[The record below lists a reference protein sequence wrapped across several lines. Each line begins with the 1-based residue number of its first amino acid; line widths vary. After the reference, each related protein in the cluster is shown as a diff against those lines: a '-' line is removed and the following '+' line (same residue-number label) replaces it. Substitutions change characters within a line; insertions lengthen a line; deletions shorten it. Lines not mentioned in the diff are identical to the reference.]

1 MKGIVSAAG
10 FVLAWLVIILFSFGL
25 GIIPLGVLLVLT
37 YVGADDREQKAKSL
51 VSMTLM
57 DEEVL
62 IAGAVQKRIFAL
74 WKRREVLGITN
85 SRVMIFKRGLFGGY
99 NMLDIQWKDL
109 KDAII
114 QQNVLDSVCGSNLA
128 FRHLA
133 THLPT
138 LVVFGI
144 ESEMARKMYT
154 RAQKEE
160 QSWEEKRRIRAME
173 EVRAAAGGVTVHAA
187 QPMAPTASATQKNS
201 MMDDIQKAKV
211 LLDQGVI
218 SDAEFQEMKSKI
230 LAAF

>member
-1 MKGIVSAAG
+1 MNAVG
-10 FVLAWLVIILFSFGL
+10 FVLAWAIIIPCTVLIGV
-25 GIIPLGVLLVLT
+25 IPLGILLAFT
-37 YVGADDREQKAKSL
+37 YIGAEDREQKAKALAST
-51 VSMTLM
+51 TLM

-74 WKRREVLGITN
+74 WRRRDVLAITN
-85 SRVMIFKRGLFGGY
+85 SRVLVFKRGLFGGY

-114 QQNVLDSVCGSNLA
+114 QQNVLDTVCGSNLA

-138 LVVFGI
+138 FVVFGI
-144 ESEMARKMYT
+144 ESEMARKIYT

-160 QSWEEKRRIRAME
+160 QSWEEKRRVRAME

-187 QPMAPTASATQKNS
+187 VPTAPAAPVVQKNS